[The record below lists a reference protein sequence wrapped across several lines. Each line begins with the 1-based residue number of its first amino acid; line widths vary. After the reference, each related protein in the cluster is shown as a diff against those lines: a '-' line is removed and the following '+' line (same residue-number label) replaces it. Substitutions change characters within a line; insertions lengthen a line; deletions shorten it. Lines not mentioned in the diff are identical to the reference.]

1 MFLNISHRIE
11 RLTEKQWDRTV
22 ILFHFMF
29 AFIIFSPFFLFG
41 KFIVGGTD
49 NHYHH
54 FVNMIFSHRAF
65 NQGELGLW
73 NPYILGGVDFSAST
87 HNFIYF
93 PINWLIFIFPEN
105 YFFLLMTLRM
115 FIEVW
120 LVGVFGYLFFREELK
135 DKKWAFFSSTV
146 YQLNGY
152 IFFSITTYANL
163 TIFLFITI
171 ALYLIW
177 TLGKRKSYLSFI
189 YLNICLVSIILSG
202 NIVYAF
208 SAILVLSVLFI
219 YRHWPYSVNLFHLSR
234 HSIVFYTSLI
244 TGVLIS
250 MVRLLPF
257 VFNLFF
263 EGSRLGSGVLGGVPG
278 YIYLGVPAFVPE
290 VMGINIGSSF
300 PIVFSITHQQG
311 LHAQFHAF
319 SYLGALPAIIVLWT
333 AIAIRE
339 RKVNFWLIYLLITS
353 SWLLLIQP
361 TSDII
366 HSIFHPFKHPIIPKI
381 MIPVAFCT
389 IVGYAGKYLEVNY
402 SDLDKRHLKTLAIIV
417 GVVVY
422 SCLLVYVYGRPNIIN
437 YARLAVIFISA
448 LILVGVFL
456 YRHRPN
462 LFNKALISFGFISV
476 GIILI
481 LVPKT
486 FNLMKNALFFSSFIY
501 ILTSLFGI
509 AIFLI
514 SVLSKARNNFRKRMV
529 LLVYFLVGIL
539 MVLVLIYPFEPMT
552 TDMSNKGLYIIAA
565 LGMMRFILVA
575 YFFITSL
582 IILKAQK
589 SRPEWLFLFF
599 ISVAILD
606 LLPYN
611 KVYSHQST
619 EPFFEGNTLYPA
631 KGHIIRS
638 SQVTSSAVMAESGVF
653 KLQNLINN
661 DSFESWSKG
670 VNSPPDGWALG
681 GVGPTIE
688 RDDTNKVIGRY
699 GAAVKNNSSDIIN
712 LYQDIK
718 SSSDLR
724 GETFTFGVWVKTS
737 MPNHV
742 RLLLTDQVNGS
753 LSGFHSGGGGWEWL
767 TATHKVTVSSKW
779 LRAHISV
786 MSPGTIYTDGAILGE
801 GHYLPPFYGY
811 SQDAEHARSSDF
823 HDSTPKKVEED
834 IDIQNFRVNN
844 PHIVLQFSHTELATN
859 VPAVY
864 RIRSYGG
871 VNSDVNRHLLK
882 LIHYF
887 NHSSSANSAGC
898 YANEKDERFLGLMG
912 CRYDAYG
919 VIRPNALSRFM
930 LFKDFEIVTD
940 DQRTLAKLKE
950 AEFNPQQKV
959 LLSDDPGIP
968 KGSGPGVKVDFTT
981 FKTSEIQLEVKSDS
995 PALLFFN
1002 DSYHE
1007 GWKVYLNGKEQPVIR
1022 ANYNFMATLV
1032 QKGENKIV
1040 FRFQP
1045 RPFRY
1050 GSYLTFFWLLLF
1062 IMIGVG
1068 LYIRERG
1075 AGHPEQEFVDPDCEK
1090 VHL

>member
-11 RLTEKQWDRTV
+11 RLTEKQWDRTI

-105 YFFLLMTLRM
+105 YYFLLMTIRM

-152 IFFSITTYANL
+152 IFFSITTYSNL

-177 TLGKRKSYLSFI
+177 TLEKRKSYLSFI

-202 NIVYAF
+202 NLVYAF

-219 YRHWPYSVNLFHLSR
+219 YRHWPYSVNLFHLFR

-244 TGVLIS
+244 TGFLIS

-263 EGSRLGSGVLGGVPG
+263 EGSRIGSGFMGGVPG

-290 VMGINIGSSF
+290 VMGINISSSF

-333 AIAIRE
+333 SIAIRE
-339 RKVNFWLIYLLITS
+339 RKINFWLIYLLITS
-353 SWLLLIQP
+353 SWFLLVQP

-402 SDLDKRHLKTLAIIV
+402 SDIDKRHLKTLAIIV

-422 SCLLVYVYGRPNIIN
+422 SCLLVYVYGLPNIIN
-437 YARLAVIFISA
+437 YARLAVVFISA

-462 LFNKALISFGFISV
+462 LFNNVMILFGFISV
-476 GIILI
+476 GIILYI
-481 LVPKT
+481 VLKT
-486 FNLMKNALFFSSFIY
+486 SNLIKNALFFSSFIY
-501 ILTSLFGI
+501 ISTSLFGI
-509 AIFLI
+509 AISLNW
-514 SVLSKARNNFRKRMV
+514 VLNKARNNFRNRRG
-529 LLVYFLVGIL
+529 LLVLILVGFL
-539 MVLVLIYPFEPMT
+539 MAFVLIYPFEPMT
-552 TDMSNKGLYIIAA
+552 TDMSNNGLYIIAT
-565 LGMMRFILVA
+565 LGVIRFILVTLL
-575 YFFITSL
+575 FITSL
-582 IILKAQK
+582 IILKVQK

-599 ISVAILD
+599 ISVAIMD

-619 EPFFEGNTLYPA
+619 EPFFEGNTLYPP
-631 KGHIIRS
+631 KDYILCP
-638 SQVTSSAVMAESGVF
+638 SQVTSSTLMAGDEF
-653 KLQNLINN
+653 QNFIKN
-661 DSFESWSKG
+661 DSFEHWSKG
-670 VNSPPDGWALG
+670 VNTTPDEWVLG
-681 GVGPTIE
+681 GVNPTIE

-699 GAAVKNNSSDIIN
+699 GVVVENNSSDYIN
-712 LYQDIK
+712 LYQDIE
-718 SSSDLR
+718 SSADLK
-724 GETFTFGVWVKTS
+724 GNTFTFGAWVKTS
-737 MPNHV
+737 IPNHA

-753 LSGFHSGGGGWEWL
+753 SSGFHSGGGGWEWL

-786 MSPGTIYTDGAILGE
+786 ASPGRIYTDGAILVE

-887 NHSSSANSAGC
+887 NHSSSANSTGC
-898 YANEKDERFLGLMG
+898 YANEKDERFLDLMG
-912 CRYDAYG
+912 CRYDANG
-919 VIRPNALSRFM
+919 IIRPNALSRFM

-940 DQRTLAKLKE
+940 DQRILAKLKE
-950 AEFNPQQKV
+950 PEFNPQQKV

-968 KGSGPGVKVDFTT
+968 KGSGPGVKVDFTA
-981 FKTSEIQLEVKSDS
+981 FKTSEIQAEVKSDS

-1002 DSYHE
+1002 DTYHE
-1007 GWKVYLNGKEQPVIR
+1007 GWKPFLNDKEQPIIR
-1022 ANYNFMATLV
+1022 ANFNFMAV
-1032 QKGENKIV
+1032 KVPAGENKVI
-1040 FRFQP
+1040 FRFKP
-1045 RPFRY
+1045 KYFYY
-1050 GSYLTFFWLLLF
+1050 GAYLTFLGLLLF
-1062 IMIGVG
+1062 VFIGAVF
-1068 LYIRERG
+1068 YITRER
-1075 AGHPEQEFVDPDCEK
+1075 FK
-1090 VHL
+1090 N